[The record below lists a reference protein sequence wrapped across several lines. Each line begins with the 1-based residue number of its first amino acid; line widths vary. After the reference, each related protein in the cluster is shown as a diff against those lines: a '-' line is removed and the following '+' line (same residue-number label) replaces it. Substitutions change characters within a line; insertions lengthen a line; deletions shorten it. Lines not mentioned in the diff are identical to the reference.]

1 MIHFFFF
8 FFICSQDC
16 RHSQG
21 KRFRVTVTRLKQTAL
36 CSKCEKKHEV
46 IYVHKD
52 ISIAVES

>member
-1 MIHFFFF
+1 MTQF

-16 RHSQG
+16 RNSQG

-36 CSKCEKKHEV
+36 CSKCEV

-52 ISIAVES
+52 IYIAVESR